1 MKAAI
6 ETMPGKLPFPTQ
18 EEFLALHSTGW
29 DSESY
34 IQSELEKVGF
44 RDVKVTAVPKET
56 SLPIS
61 EFLEVCMMIIPY
73 LLPKF
78 WTEEQRELH
87 EKDVPMVL
95 RQYLQDNY
103 GASGQVPLEAVALIT
118 TALKS

>member
-6 ETMPGKLPFPTQ
+6 ETMPGNLPFPTH

-29 DSESY
+29 DSASC

-44 RDVKVTAVPKET
+44 RDVKVTAVPKEKAM
-56 SLPIS
+56 PID
-61 EFLEVCMMIIPY
+61 EFLEVCKMIMPY

-78 WTEEQRELH
+78 WTEQQRELH

-95 RQYLQDNY
+95 QRYLQENY
-103 GASGQVPLEAVALIT
+103 GASGQIPLESVALIT
-118 TALKS
+118 TAVKP